1 MFKCLVASLLLKRFV
16 NFHDLTLA
24 FVWLIVRSFRLIK
37 LDSLTVSPVKWSG
50 FFLLLVYKLL
60 QGKISWRRTNIILFL
75 ALARGENLSMKTNLL
90 YVLYLLN
97 LEFKCKIIY
106 KEINIDTHNHQ
117 CRNLLFYKI
126 L

>member
-1 MFKCLVASLLLKRFV
+1 MFKRVVASLLLKRFV

-97 LEFKCKIIY
+97 LEFKCKIIH

>member
-1 MFKCLVASLLLKRFV
+1 MFKRVVASLLLKRFV

-97 LEFKCKIIY
+97 LEFKCKIIH

-117 CRNLLFYKI
+117 CRNLLF
-126 L
+126 